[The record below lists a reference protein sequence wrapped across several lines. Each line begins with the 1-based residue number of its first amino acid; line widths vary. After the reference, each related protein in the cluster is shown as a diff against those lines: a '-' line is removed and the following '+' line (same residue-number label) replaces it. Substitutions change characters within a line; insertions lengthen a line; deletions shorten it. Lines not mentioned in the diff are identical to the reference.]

1 MNEIMEFTP
10 KEIVKELDKYIIS
23 QKEAKKSV
31 AISLKNRDR
40 RKKIKNIDMRRE
52 ITPKNVILVGPT
64 GVGKTEIARRIAK
77 LVNAPFIKIEATK
90 YTEIGYVGKDVES
103 IIRDLTELTYRK
115 MKEDLYRELR
125 DQSYDIVL
133 ETIAKKLNPYNSVID
148 SQKKKLIQEIKDGIH
163 DDVEIEIERKNK
175 STNLSIIEIIGGG
188 SIENVGIGNFL
199 ENVMGS
205 FGDFGKDKFLVTV
218 KEAIKKLI
226 EEDIDTKIN
235 TESLKS
241 KVIENVENN
250 GIVFIDEIDKIAE
263 RSELERGEVSRQ
275 GVQRDILPIVEGS
288 TIVTSLGPVRTDHI
302 LFIAAGAF
310 TQSSPSDLMPEL
322 QGRFPIQVKLKNLEK
337 SDFIKILTEVE
348 YNLIEQY
355 QAMLAT
361 DNVELLFEDSAI
373 DEVSKLAVKLNE
385 NIENVGARRLSAIIE
400 EVLRTVMYEAPYKSK
415 KKIIIDR
422 NYIQKLYK
430 KEKEKENFDKF
441 IL

>member
-90 YTEIGYVGKDVES
+90 YTEVGYVGKDVES

-133 ETIAKKLNPYNSVID
+133 ETIAKKLSTYNSLID

-175 STNLSIIEIIGGG
+175 STNLPIIEIIGSGP
-188 SIENVGIGNFL
+188 IENAGIGNFL
-199 ENVMGS
+199 ENVMGN
-205 FGDFGKDKFLVTV
+205 FGDFGKEKFLVTV

-226 EEDIDTKIN
+226 EEDIDTKID

-263 RSELERGEVSRQ
+263 RSGLERGEVSRQ
-275 GVQRDILPIVEGS
+275 GVQRDILPIIEGS

-385 NIENVGARRLSAIIE
+385 NVENVGARRLSAIIE

-422 NYIQKLYK
+422 KYIQKLYK

>member
-115 MKEDLYRELR
+115 MKDDLYRELR